1 MKKWIKNIILLLIIA
16 VGLITSTAPSL
27 TANAVNMPYRI
38 YETKS
43 SEYLG
48 SGILYENIKK
58 FTSDG
63 WWHIN
68 VVRVDLT
75 DEYAEIGGLFS
86 NKGLSN
92 RDSVSNMVKEK
103 NAVAGVN
110 GDFFE
115 YSPLSYSMGTFI
127 DKGEV
132 LSSPIERAY
141 ALPTFY
147 LDIENNPD
155 ITFFDRSMNLTSL
168 NSGES
173 IRISLINK
181 AADMNMVTLLNK
193 HWGAK
198 SFGNK
203 YNGKPKEVNNEE
215 INEEVI
221 EETDEIDENIVE
233 ENMEEANDKPNIK
246 YNNEMVEMI
255 VVDNIVQD
263 IRIGKEAV
271 AIPEDGYII
280 AVRGNRAE
288 PLLANF
294 NIGDE
299 VKLSIR
305 TTPNLENIKF
315 AIGGGSIILK
325 DGNVINSNIN
335 IKGKHPRTGIGI
347 TEDKKELIIATIDG
361 RHVSYTGVSQEAFG
375 KILQNLGAHNA
386 INLDGGGSTTMAV
399 KPVDEQTAKVVNR
412 PSDGGERRVVNGVG
426 VFSNAPKG
434 ELSYIK
440 INTDETKMFPN
451 TSRRFTVKGYDKYHN
466 PLEIDQNKVE
476 YSFEGV
482 EGEINENI
490 FKAKSSG
497 NVTIKANLEGITS
510 TLDMKVLGELE
521 TIIFP
526 VNSFILHPNNQRNIG
541 IIKGKDKNGFEA
553 KIYPEDIDWTITGN
567 IGHIENGVFYSGEK
581 IGPGAIT
588 GRLGKAINNILVSI
602 GSGDGVLVE
611 GFENIENFGLTT
623 YPEYVKGKISLN
635 PVAKEGNNSISLK
648 YDFSQG
654 EDTRAAYLLFGSKES
669 NMLNLQG
676 TPNKL
681 SLWVKGDNSSPWLRG
696 TIKDKNGNS
705 HTIDFTKSLNS
716 TDWQYVEANIPSNA
730 EYPISLERIY
740 VVETDGYKKYSGE
753 ILLDSLIAYYPP
765 SYDHIEVPTATS
777 FKDIKNTKAEKGENG
792 YSFIVTRFPNN
803 LEEIDG
809 QSAINKIKAKANSHD
824 LSLFVGKTNEEFNNS
839 IKSDRIINLGSPYKT
854 HRYKNLMLVDISSA
868 KGGIRSTNSQQWI
881 WLKEGLANAE
891 EDHIVLFLN
900 TPIFGSGGFKDKLE
914 AELLHNTLVETS
926 EKGKNIWVIYNGN
939 TTKTELKDNI
949 RYIELNN
956 KRIETLEDLKN
967 IYSIEFTVNNKDI
980 TYQISNYQ

>member
-1 MKKWIKNIILLLIIA
+1 MEKVFTYLFNQGEVIFLKKWIKNIILLLIIA

-43 SEYLG
+43 SKYLG

-193 HWGAK
+193 HWGSK

-203 YNGKPKEVNNEE
+203 YNGKPNDKANGETKENTNSQ
-215 INEEVI
+215 INE
-221 EETDEIDENIVE
+221 
-233 ENMEEANDKPNIK
+233 KPNFT
-246 YNNEMVEMI
+246 YNNEMVEMV
-255 VVDNIVQD
+255 VVDNIVQE

-271 AIPEDGYII
+271 SIPENGYII

-288 PLLANF
+288 PLLTNF
-294 NIGDE
+294 NVGDE
-299 VKLSIR
+299 VKLSVG
-305 TTPNLENIKF
+305 TTPNLDSIKF

-325 DGNVINSNIN
+325 DGKIINSNIN

-347 TEDKKELIIATIDG
+347 SEDRKELIIATIDG
-361 RHVSYTGVSQEAFG
+361 RDVSYTGVSQEIFAT
-375 KILQNLGAHNA
+375 ILKDLGAYNA
-386 INLDGGGSTTMAV
+386 INLDGGGSTTMAI
-399 KPVDEQTAKVVNR
+399 KPVDEQVTKVVNK
-412 PSDGGERRVVNGVG
+412 PSEGGERRVVNGVG

-440 INTDETKMFPN
+440 INTDEAKMLPN
-451 TSRRFTVKGYDKYHN
+451 TSRRFTVKGYDQYHN
-466 PLEIDQNKVE
+466 PVEVDQNQVK
-476 YSFEGV
+476 YTFEGA
-482 EGEINENI
+482 EGEIEGNT

-497 NVTIKANLEGITS
+497 NVTIKANYQGITS
-510 TLDMKVLGELE
+510 TLDIKVLDEVKS
-521 TIIFP
+521 IVF
-526 VNSFILHPNNQRNIG
+526 SADKFSLHPNSQKNIG
-541 IIKGKDKNGFEA
+541 TIYGKDKNGFKA
-553 KIYPEDIDWTITGN
+553 IIYFEDIEWTVSGD
-567 IGHIENGVFYSGEK
+567 IGYVENGVFYSGDK
-581 IGPGAIT
+581 AVAGAIT
-588 GRLGKAINNILVSI
+588 GRVGETINNILVSI
-602 GSGDGVLVE
+602 GSGNSSLIE
-611 GFENIENFGLTT
+611 GFENINKFSITT
-623 YPEYVKGKISLN
+623 YPEYVKGEISQSTI
-635 PVAKEGNNSISLK
+635 AKEGQNSIGLK
-648 YDFSQG
+648 YDFTQG
-654 EDTRAAYLLFGSKES
+654 EDTRASYILFKPEGK
-669 NMLNLQG
+669 NGLALKGM
-676 TPNKL
+676 PNKL
-681 SLWVKGDNSSPWLRG
+681 SLWIKGDNNGAWLKG
-696 TIKDKNGNS
+696 TVKDKNGNS
-705 HTIDFTKSLNS
+705 HTLDFTKSLNS
-716 TDWQYVEANIPSNA
+716 TEWQYVEANIPSNVV
-730 EYPISLERIY
+730 YPIVLERLY
-740 VVETDGYKKYSGE
+740 VVETDTTKKYSGE
-753 ILLDSLIAYYPP
+753 ILLDNLMAHYPP
-765 SYDHIEVPTATS
+765 SYDNVEVPTPTS
-777 FKDIKNTKAEKGENG
+777 FKDGKNTKSEKTEGG
-792 YSFIVTRFPNN
+792 YSFIVTRLPNN
-803 LEEIDG
+803 LQEIGGQAQIDKIKNKVNSHNLGLFIGKTSDG
-809 QSAINKIKAKANSHD
+809 FNKTISSNKINM
-824 LSLFVGKTNEEFNNS
+824 GN
-839 IKSDRIINLGSPYKT
+839 PYKT
-854 HRYKNLMLVDISSA
+854 HRYKNLMAMDISSI
-868 KGGIRSTNSQQWI
+868 KGGIRPTNPQQWL
-881 WLKEGLANAE
+881 WLKNGLANAE
-891 EDHIVLFLN
+891 EDHIILFLN

-914 AELLHNTLVETS
+914 ADLLHDTLVETF
-926 EKGKNIWVIYNGN
+926 EKGKSVWVIYNGN
-939 TTKTELKDNI
+939 TTRTELKDGI
-949 RYIELNN
+949 RYIEFNN
-956 KRIETLEDLKN
+956 KKIETLEDIKN
-967 IYSIEFTVNNKDI
+967 INSIEFVVNGKDI
-980 TYQISNYQ
+980 TYQITN